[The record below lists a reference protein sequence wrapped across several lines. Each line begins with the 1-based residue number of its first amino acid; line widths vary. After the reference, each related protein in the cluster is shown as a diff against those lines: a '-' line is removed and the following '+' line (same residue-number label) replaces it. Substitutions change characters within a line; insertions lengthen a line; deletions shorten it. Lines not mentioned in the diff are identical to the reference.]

1 MADNNNKQSN
11 FNFLAEHWVF
21 LLGDAQQVESYA
33 LHDPRAA
40 AIYARRTLELSLKWL
55 FTNDTALR
63 QPYEK
68 SLAAMIHEPTFA
80 SNIKQ
85 GLFHDIKFIHRLGN
99 LAVHGDQT
107 ISSQE
112 SLKATVAL
120 HSFLGWLSR
129 VYTRG
134 GARPQEFQIT
144 LLPES
149 KTEAETE
156 TPQLTSQQLDKLQDA
171 LKARDEAAAHA
182 REKLTQTEAQLAELK
197 AQLAQLQQVKETN
210 KKTIGSQEYTEAQ
223 TRELIIDVMLR
234 EAGWDPK
241 VEDTE
246 EYEVTNCMPTANGE
260 RTGTGYIDYV
270 LWGADGK
277 PLALV
282 EAKKTRKD
290 PREGKRQAEL
300 YADCLEQHHGQRPI
314 IYYSNGYKTWLWDDL
329 FYPPREVQGFATR
342 DELRWHI
349 NQRSSR
355 QDLSTLQPKK
365 EITGR
370 YYQREAA
377 ARVME
382 QFGANRK
389 RKSLIVMATG
399 TGKTR
404 LSIALVDM
412 LMRANWARRI
422 LFLADRIA
430 LVNQAKREFNK
441 HLPHV
446 SVASLLDKKQEDAR
460 VLFSTYPTMLNCIDG
475 TRKDVADIFSVAHF
489 DLVIIDEAH
498 RSVYQKY
505 GAIFDYFDSL
515 LLGLTATPRGEVD
528 RNTYRLFELEDHQP
542 TYAYE
547 LEQAVDDKFLV
558 PPRAISVPL
567 KFQREGIKYNE
578 LSPEEQEEY
587 ELQEQF
593 YDPETGALKEEISS
607 SALNQWLFNTD
618 TVNKVLMHLMENGI
632 KVEGG
637 DKLGKTIIFAKNT
650 KHAEFIVGQ
659 FDKNYPHLAG
669 KFCRKIDF
677 SVKYAQSLIDEFSIK
692 DKYPQIA
699 VSVDMLDTGID
710 VPEVVNLVFFKLVR
724 SKTKFWQMLG
734 RGTRLCEDLFGP
746 DQDKEEFIV
755 FDYCQNLEFFD
766 ANPGGYDSGAQES
779 VKQRIFKRRLA
790 LAVSLQNGQ
799 PEDEAVAEFAEHLK
813 DQMHEAVASMNL
825 DNFIVRKYR
834 KDVECYAKR
843 DKWQKLGKE
852 DVTVITKSL
861 SGLPTQD
868 EDDEFARRFDLLIL
882 NLQHAVLVNNPTQN
896 NYQLKVREIAKG
908 LENKSTIPMVNA
920 QIEFIQD
927 LQTDQWWMDVTLPM
941 LEDVRMRLRNLVRFI
956 DPEEGLKDVYTNF
969 EDEISGKGKE
979 HLIVKGDPQLKDYRR
994 RVQRFV
1000 RDHQDHVTIRRLK
1013 NNEPVSKTDIAAL
1026 ENILFAEDG
1035 PIPREEYEKIF
1046 GDRPLGV
1053 LVRSVVGLDR
1063 NAAKAAF
1070 AEFLDKAPLHP
1081 DQITFLNEVVEY
1093 LVKNGIMEPKMMFD
1107 TPFTYIHDQGLQGV
1121 FGEDMGKKV
1130 VELVRHVNDNADI
1143 AEMSSGV

>member
-1 MADNNNKQSN
+1 MADKNNKQSN
-11 FNFLAEHWVF
+11 FSFLAEHWAF
-21 LLGDAQQVESYA
+21 LLADAGQVEKYA
-33 LHDPRAA
+33 LRDPRAA

-55 FTNDTALR
+55 FSNDTALKA
-63 QPYEK
+63 PYEK

-80 SNIKQ
+80 GNIKK

-99 LAVHGDQT
+99 LAVHGDKS
-107 ISSQE
+107 ISKEE
-112 SLKATVAL
+112 SLKATAAL
-120 HSFLGWLSR
+120 HSFLGWLAR

-134 GARPQEFQIT
+134 GAKPGQFQVTWLPQA
-144 LLPES
+144 
-149 KTEAETE
+149 EAHA
-156 TPQLTSQQLDKLQDA
+156 PYLTQQQLDKIQSD
-171 LKARDEAAAHA
+171 LKAKDEAAAAAHA
-182 REKLTQTEAQLAELK
+182 KLSRTETQLAELK
-197 AQLAQLQQVKETN
+197 EQLALLQQVKEEN
-210 KKTIGSQEYTEAQ
+210 KKNIGSGEYTEAQ

-241 VEDTE
+241 AKGVE
-246 EYEVTNCMPTANGE
+246 EYEVLDCMPTSSGAL
-260 RTGTGYIDYV
+260 TGTGYVDYV
-270 LWGADGK
+270 LWGNDRK

-290 PREGKRQAEL
+290 PKIGKRQAEL
-300 YADCLEQHHGQRPI
+300 YADCLEKHHGQRPI
-314 IYYSNGYKTWLWDDL
+314 IYYSNGYTTWLWDDT
-329 FYPPREVQGFATR
+329 FYPPREVQGFANR
-342 DELRWHI
+342 DELQWRI
-349 NQRSSR
+349 NHRASR
-355 QDLSTLQPKK
+355 KDLSTLQPKK

-370 YYQREAA
+370 YYQMEAA

-382 QFGANRK
+382 EFGAKRK

-412 LMRANWARRI
+412 LMRAGWARRI

-430 LVNQAKREFNK
+430 LVNQAKREFNR

-446 SVASLLDKKQEDAR
+446 SVASLLDKTQEDAR
-460 VLFSTYPTMLNCIDG
+460 VVFSTYPTMLNCIDG
-475 TRKDVADIFSVAHF
+475 TRKDVTDTFSVAHF

-528 RNTYRLFELEDHQP
+528 RNTYKLFELDNHQP

-547 LEQAVDDKFLV
+547 LEQAVDDGFLV

-567 KFQREGIKYNE
+567 KFQREGIKYSE

-593 YDPETGALKEEISS
+593 YDPETGKLKEEIGS

-618 TVNKVLMHLMENGI
+618 TVNKVLVHLMEKGI

-650 KHAEFIVGQ
+650 KHGDFIVQQ

-677 SVKYAQSLIDEFSIK
+677 SVKYAQSLIDEFSLK

-724 SKTKFWQMLG
+724 SKTKFWQMIG
-734 RGTRLCEDLFGP
+734 RGTRLCENLFGP
-746 DQDKEEFIV
+746 DEDKKEFVI

-766 ANPGGYDSGAQES
+766 ANPDGFDSGLQES
-779 VKQRIFKRRLA
+779 VKQKIFKRRLE
-790 LAVSLQNGQ
+790 LAVSLQNAQ
-799 PEDEAVAEFAEHLK
+799 PDDEAVVALTDQLK
-813 DQMHEAVASMNL
+813 DQMHGVVAAMNL
-825 DNFIVRKYR
+825 DNFIVRKQR
-834 KDVECYAKR
+834 KNVETYANR
-843 DKWQKLGKE
+843 ERWAEISE
-852 DVTVITKSL
+852 DEADVITNHL
-861 SGLPTQD
+861 SGLPSPD

-882 NLQHAVLVNNPTQN
+882 NLQLAILQNNPSQVA
-896 NYQLKVREIAKG
+896 YQMKIREIAKG
-908 LENKSTIPMVNA
+908 LESKSTIPSVKA
-920 QIEFIQD
+920 QLDLIQE
-927 LQTDQWWMDVTLPM
+927 LQTDQWWMDVTLPI
-941 LEDVRMRLRNLVRFI
+941 LEDVRIRIRNLTRFI
-956 DPEEGLKDVYTNF
+956 DPEEGLVDVFTDF
-969 EDEISGKGKE
+969 EDKISEEEGEYKIIKS
-979 HLIVKGDPQLKDYRR
+979 DPQLQDYRR
-994 RVQRFV
+994 RVQRYI

-1013 NNEPVSKTDIAAL
+1013 NNEPVTETDIAAL
-1026 ENILFAEDG
+1026 EDILFSEDG
-1035 PIPREEYEKIF
+1035 PIPREEYESIF
-1046 GDRPLGV
+1046 GDKPLGV
-1053 LVRSVVGLDR
+1053 LVRSVVGLSR

-1081 DQITFLNEVVEY
+1081 DQIAFLDEVVAY
-1093 LVKNGIMEPKMMFD
+1093 LVKNGIMEPKVMFD
-1107 TPFTYIHDQGLQGV
+1107 TPFTHIHDQGLIGV
-1121 FGEDMGKKV
+1121 FGEEMGKKV
-1130 VELVRHVNDNADI
+1130 VELVRHINDNADI
-1143 AEMSSGV
+1143 GKKASTG